1 MSGFKTGF
9 GLASGFGCAAAGCAL
24 LVILAVG
31 GVVVAL
37 AVAGANTHHSA
48 RR

>member
-1 MSGFKTGF
+1 MSFKSGF
-9 GLASGFGCAAAGCAL
+9 GLASGFGCAAAGCVL

-31 GVVVAL
+31 GVVVAIT
-37 AVAGANTHHSA
+37 VAGATQHHSA